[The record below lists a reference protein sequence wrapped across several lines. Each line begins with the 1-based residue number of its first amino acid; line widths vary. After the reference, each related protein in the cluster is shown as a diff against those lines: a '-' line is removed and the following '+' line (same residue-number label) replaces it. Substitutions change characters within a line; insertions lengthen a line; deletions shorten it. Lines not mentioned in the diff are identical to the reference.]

1 MEKFKIEHFIKD
13 NPGVGFPHYRELSSS
28 QCHEIVDTFAEKYN
42 IKPNDSLELV
52 NVLTVR
58 RTIVEA
64 VNAEDISF
72 DLYYV
77 FKQVQ
82 IAPLDMIFIN
92 WYRYDRIDTMLFS
105 DLAKYFDDIWYPSAD
120 DIDIFDSSLG
130 WILSIEHEGHVWLLR
145 KG

>member
-13 NPGVGFPHYRELSSS
+13 NPGVGFPHYRELPSS
-28 QCHEIVDTFAEKYN
+28 QCHEIVDTIAEKYN
-42 IKPNDSLELV
+42 IKANDSLELV
-52 NVLTVR
+52 NVLAAR
-58 RTIVEA
+58 RTVIEA

-72 DLYYV
+72 DLCYV

-82 IAPLDMIFIN
+82 VAPLDMIFIN

-105 DLAKYFDDIWYPSAD
+105 DLVKYFNDIWYPSAD
-120 DIDIFDSSLG
+120 DIDIFDSPLD
-130 WILSIEHEGHVWLLR
+130 WILSIDHEGYVWLLR